1 MVNTLLCYSHYSSS
15 PLCLCFIH
23 PSLLPL
29 RRRSPVN
36 ACLSFPPLSF
46 TILFLLEPCILP
58 LVSTFSPPSA
68 QLASS
73 SFCRLNASL
82 VDLLLVF
89 FFLSPA
95 PSAFLS
101 FSLFFSQLF
110 FYTTFLSSR
119 SLSLP
124 SSIPPT
130 SPSSIPLSLFL
141 SIRPSSLPQIKV
153 GIRGFCLGQGPAL

>member
-15 PLCLCFIH
+15 PLCLRFIH

-29 RRRSPVN
+29 RRGSPVN

-46 TILFLLEPCILP
+46 TILFLREPRVLP

-68 QLASS
+68 QLAVS

-89 FFLSPA
+89 FFLSPRSLCISCFFA
-95 PSAFLS
+95 VFFLN
-101 FSLFFSQLF
+101 FFF
-110 FYTTFLSSR
+110 FTQLSSHHDPSPFLAFHPR
-119 SLSLP
+119 LPPPSLCL
-124 SSIPPT
+124 SS
-130 SPSSIPLSLFL
+130 SPSVHP
-141 SIRPSSLPQIKV
+141 PSHRL
-153 GIRGFCLGQGPAL
+153 RWE

>member
-15 PLCLCFIH
+15 PLCLRFIH

-29 RRRSPVN
+29 RRGSPVN

-46 TILFLLEPCILP
+46 TILFLREPRVLP

-68 QLASS
+68 RLAFS

-101 FSLFFSQLF
+101 FLPFFSQLF
-110 FYTTFLSSR
+110 FFTQLSSHHD
-119 SLSLP
+119 P
-124 SSIPPT
+124 
-130 SPSSIPLSLFL
+130 SPSLAAFHPRLPPPSLCLS
-141 SIRPSSLPQIKV
+141 SSPSVHPPSHRL
-153 GIRGFCLGQGPAL
+153 RWE